1 MVGGRRAWGS
11 ARARARLQPHP
22 RSSVVPA
29 PEPRV
34 RVLIIE
40 DDPELAGLLR
50 DGLRAQRI
58 DPALATTFA
67 DGLKQTTLGSY
78 DVIILDVRLPGGT
91 GFDLCGELRRRG
103 VTTPVLMLTALDAL
117 DDRVRGLEAGA
128 DDYLTK
134 PFAFRELLARL
145 KALARRRPALAPSL
159 YRVADLEVDGAAPE
173 VRRAGRPST
182 PTPKEFA
189 RPAPVLPH
197 PGRPPHRA
205 PITVHCL

>member
-58 DPALATTFA
+58 DPTLATSFA

-78 DVIILDVRLPGGT
+78 DVIILDVRLPDGT

-103 VTTPVLMLTALDAL
+103 ATTPRSRRTCGTTTTILSSTCWRCSWRDCAARSTTASS
-117 DDRVRGLEAGA
+117 R
-128 DDYLTK
+128 
-134 PFAFRELLARL
+134 
-145 KALARRRPALAPSL
+145 S
-159 YRVADLEVDGAAPE
+159 
-173 VRRAGRPST
+173 
-182 PTPKEFA
+182 
-189 RPAPVLPH
+189 
-197 PGRPPHRA
+197 
-205 PITVHCL
+205 